1 MIASIITIGDELLIG
16 QVVDTNSAWMAQR
29 LNEVGIELYQITS
42 VHDDREH
49 ILKALDEAF
58 SHADIVLT
66 TGGLGPTKDDITKH
80 VMCEYFATQ
89 LVEDPHVRAHVCE
102 LYKDRPEALN
112 RLTATQWLV
121 PESATILPNRV
132 GSAPIMVF
140 EYKSKV
146 ESQKL
151 KVNEISEAVSTYS
164 QHSTFDIRHSTFDSQ
179 HSTFDIQHSI
189 FDIQHSTF
197 DIQYPKYL
205 IAMPGVPHEMKIAM
219 TEQVLPYLQSKVNES
234 KVESQ
239 ESKVNDSQHSTF
251 DIRQIVHKTILVSGI
266 PESKLAIRIEDW
278 ENALPSYIHL
288 AYLPK
293 DGIIRLRLSSYGE
306 ATEEELQSHMDTLLP
321 LINDYLLATEDI
333 SLEALAGRLLKQQG
347 KTIATAES
355 CTGGRLAA
363 ALNAQ
368 SGASAYYMGSVVAY
382 DNAIK
387 EQVLGVQHDT
397 LMQHGAVSEQTVRE
411 MAEGV
416 RALMHTDYAIATSG
430 IAGPTGGTI
439 DKPVG
444 TVWIAWATPN
454 GTEAKC
460 FHFGAARE
468 REQITLRAVTE
479 ALVRLVKTLSTQS
492 AAGC

>member
-1 MIASIITIGDELLIG
+1 MRAEIITIGDELLIG
-16 QVVDTNSAWMAQR
+16 QVVDTNSAWMAER
-29 LNEVGIELYQITS
+29 LNEVGISLHQITS

-58 SHADIVLT
+58 SRADIVLT

-80 VMCEYFATQ
+80 VMCEYFGTQ
-89 LVEDPHVRAHVCE
+89 LVEDLQVRTHIHE

-121 PESATILPNRV
+121 PQTATILTNRV

-140 EYKSKV
+140 
-146 ESQKL
+146 QK
-151 KVNEISEAVSTYS
+151 NTSETFRTFRTSSTEG
-164 QHSTFDIRHSTFDSQ
+164 TKF
-179 HSTFDIQHSI
+179 
-189 FDIQHSTF
+189 
-197 DIQYPKYL
+197 L
-205 IAMPGVPHEMKIAM
+205 IAMPGVPHEMKIAI
-219 TEQVLPYLQSKVNES
+219 TEQVLPFIRLKVKGERREA
-234 KVESQ
+234 K
-239 ESKVNDSQHSTF
+239 D
-251 DIRQIVHKTILVSGI
+251 IVHKTILVHGI
-266 PESKLAIRIEDW
+266 PESKLAILIEEW
-278 ENALPSYIHL
+278 ENALPSSIHL

-293 DGIIRLRLSSYGE
+293 DGIIRLRLSTYGE
-306 ATEEELQSHMDTLLP
+306 ATAEELQSHVDTLLP
-321 LINDYLLATEDI
+321 LISDYLLATEDI

-363 ALNAQ
+363 AINAQ

-382 DNAIK
+382 DNSIK
-387 EQVLGVQHDT
+387 EQVLDVRHDT
-397 LMQHGAVSEQTVRE
+397 LLQHGAVSEQTVLQ

-444 TVWIAWATPN
+444 TVWIAWATPT
-454 GTEAKC
+454 GTDAKC

-479 ALVRLVKTLSTQS
+479 ALVHLIKLLNS
-492 AAGC
+492 

>member
-1 MIASIITIGDELLIG
+1 MRAEIITIGDELLIG

-29 LNEVGIELYQITS
+29 LNEVGISLHQITS

-58 SHADIVLT
+58 SRADIVLT

-80 VMCEYFATQ
+80 VMCEYFGTQ
-89 LVEDPHVRAHVCE
+89 LVEDPQVRTHIHE

-121 PESATILPNRV
+121 PQTATILPNRV

-140 EYKSKV
+140 KKSDTGAAF
-146 ESQKL
+146 SSPSGHPL
-151 KVNEISEAVSTYS
+151 NSSEAFTKHLVA
-164 QHSTFDIRHSTFDSQ
+164 
-179 HSTFDIQHSI
+179 
-189 FDIQHSTF
+189 
-197 DIQYPKYL
+197 L
-205 IAMPGVPHEMKIAM
+205 PGVPHEMKIAM
-219 TEQVLPYLQSKVNES
+219 TEQVLPFLSTL
-234 KVESQ
+234 
-239 ESKVNDSQHSTF
+239 HSTPYT
-251 DIRQIVHKTILVSGI
+251 IHHTPIVHRTILVHGI
-266 PESKLAIRIEDW
+266 PESKLAILIEDW
-278 ENALPSYIHL
+278 ENALPTSIHL

-306 ATEEELQSHMDTLLP
+306 ATEAEIQSHIDTLLP
-321 LINDYLLATEDI
+321 LIRDYLLAEEDI
-333 SLEALAGRLLKQQG
+333 SLEALAGRLLTQQG
-347 KTIATAES
+347 LTIATAES

-368 SGASAYYMGSVVAY
+368 SGSSAYYMGSVVAY
-382 DNAIK
+382 DNSVKTNI
-387 EQVLGVQHDT
+387 LGVSPEI
-397 LMQHGAVSEQTVRE
+397 LNSEGAVSESTVRQ

-416 RALMHTDYAIATSG
+416 RALLHTDYAIATSG
-430 IAGPTGGTI
+430 IAGPTGGTP

-454 GTEAKC
+454 GTEAQC

>member
-1 MIASIITIGDELLIG
+1 MRAEIITIGDELLIG
-16 QVVDTNSAWMAQR
+16 QVVDTNSAWMAER
-29 LNEVGIELYQITS
+29 LNEVGISLHQITS
-42 VHDDREH
+42 VHDNREH

-58 SHADIVLT
+58 SRADIVLT

-80 VMCEYFATQ
+80 VMCEYFGTS
-89 LVEDPHVRAHVCE
+89 LVEDSRVRTHVHE

-140 EYKSKV
+140 ENEVKGEGQNSK
-146 ESQKL
+146 
-151 KVNEISEAVSTYS
+151 
-164 QHSTFDIRHSTFDSQ
+164 F
-179 HSTFDIQHSI
+179 
-189 FDIQHSTF
+189 
-197 DIQYPKYL
+197 L
-205 IAMPGVPHEMKIAM
+205 IALPGVPHEMKIAM
-219 TEQVLPYLQSKVNES
+219 TEQVLPFIRLKVKGERR
-234 KVESQ
+234 EAM
-239 ESKVNDSQHSTF
+239 D
-251 DIRQIVHKTILVSGI
+251 IVHKTILVHGI
-266 PESKLAIRIEDW
+266 PESKLAILIEDW
-278 ENALPSYIHL
+278 ENALPSSIHL

-293 DGIIRLRLSSYGE
+293 DGIIRLRLSTYGE
-306 ATEEELQSHMDTLLP
+306 ATEDELQSHIDTLLP
-321 LINDYLLATEDI
+321 LISDYLLATEDI

-382 DNAIK
+382 DNSIK
-387 EQVLGVQHDT
+387 EQVLGVRHDT
-397 LMQHGAVSEQTVRE
+397 LLQHGAVSEQTVLQ
-411 MAEGV
+411 MAKGV
-416 RALMHTDYAIATSG
+416 RTLMHTDYAIATSG

-439 DKPVG
+439 EKPVG

-479 ALVRLVKTLSTQS
+479 SLVHLIKLLNS
-492 AAGC
+492 

>member
-1 MIASIITIGDELLIG
+1 MNAEIITIGDELLIG

-29 LNEVGIELYQITS
+29 LNEVGISLYQITS

-58 SHADIVLT
+58 SRADIVLT

-80 VMCEYFATQ
+80 VMCEYFGTQ
-89 LVEDPHVRAHVCE
+89 LVEDPQVRTHIHE

-121 PESATILPNRV
+121 PQTATILINRV

-140 EYKSKV
+140 ENEVKSEGQNSK
-146 ESQKL
+146 
-151 KVNEISEAVSTYS
+151 
-164 QHSTFDIRHSTFDSQ
+164 F
-179 HSTFDIQHSI
+179 
-189 FDIQHSTF
+189 
-197 DIQYPKYL
+197 L
-205 IAMPGVPHEMKIAM
+205 IALPGVPHEMKIAM
-219 TEQVLPYLQSKVNES
+219 TEQVLPFIRLKVKGERR
-234 KVESQ
+234 EAM
-239 ESKVNDSQHSTF
+239 D
-251 DIRQIVHKTILVSGI
+251 IVHKTILVHGI
-266 PESKLAIRIEDW
+266 PESKLAILIEEW
-278 ENALPSYIHL
+278 ENALPPYIHL

-306 ATEEELQSHMDTLLP
+306 ATEAEIQSHIDTLLP
-321 LINDYLLATEDI
+321 LIKDYLLAEEDI

-368 SGASAYYMGSVVAY
+368 SGSSAYYMGSVVAY
-382 DNAIK
+382 DNSVKTNI
-387 EQVLGVQHDT
+387 LGVSPET
-397 LMQHGAVSEQTVRE
+397 LNSEGAVSESTVRQ

-416 RALMHTDYAIATSG
+416 RALLHTDYAIATSG
-430 IAGPTGGTI
+430 IAGPTGGTP

-444 TVWIAWATPN
+444 TVWVAWATPN
-454 GTEAKC
+454 GTDAQC